1 MNKNVPDVRLAY
13 PPDENP
19 HYLRAVTQVGDV
31 QEVIAHADIFESNGI
46 KLVAKG
52 ARIDSRLFQRLTQHR
67 RAAPLDSGAHGEASG
82 QYAQPCSGTGQ
93 HHQT

>member
-1 MNKNVPDVRLAY
+1 MNKNVPDIRLAY

-19 HYLRAVTQVGDV
+19 HYIRTVTQVGDV

-52 ARIDSRLFQRLTQHR
+52 ARIDSRLFTSLPSTDSRHR
-67 RAAPLDSGAHGEASG
+67 WTA
-82 QYAQPCSGTGQ
+82 CSRRSIRSIRTAL
-93 HHQT
+93 